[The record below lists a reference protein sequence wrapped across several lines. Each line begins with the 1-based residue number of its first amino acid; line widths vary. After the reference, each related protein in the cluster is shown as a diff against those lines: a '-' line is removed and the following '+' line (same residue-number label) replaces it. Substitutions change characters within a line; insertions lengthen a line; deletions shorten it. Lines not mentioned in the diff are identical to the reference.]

1 MIDVPRFGQVGF
13 YGCASSLDIF
23 GKSIRMGIFILV
35 TFDTKSQ
42 SPNAE
47 RQEIAH
53 PSASYVYKCIA
64 I

>member
-1 MIDVPRFGQVGF
+1 MDFAALSVPRFGRVGF
-13 YGCASSLDIF
+13 YGRSPSFDIL
-23 GKSIRMGIFILV
+23 GKSIRMGICILV

-53 PSASYVYKCIA
+53 PSGS
-64 I
+64 